1 MALYKLWEVTN
12 FSVVFLKCYYV
23 LELYFFLL
31 NLADIPANENSYY
44 ISEKLEQ
51 KLHFKLLLKCLFLRL
66 LYTKTRF

>member
-12 FSVVFLKCYYV
+12 FSVVFLKCYYD

-31 NLADIPANENSYY
+31 NLADIPANENSY

-51 KLHFKLLLKCLFLRL
+51 NLHFKLLLRCLFLML
-66 LYTKTRF
+66 LYTKTRL

>member
-12 FSVVFLKCYYV
+12 FSVVFLKCYYG

-31 NLADIPANENSYY
+31 NLADIPANENSY

-51 KLHFKLLLKCLFLRL
+51 NLHFKLLLRCLFLTL
-66 LYTKTRF
+66 LYTKSCL